1 MSSCSLPSLPEC
13 LKCIESH
20 NADLKNKIKKDRYF
34 LRRTNSTHNTNL
46 LIVIILIVFVILSY
60 VMVILFKRN

>member
-20 NADLKNKIKKDRYF
+20 NPDLKNKIKKDIYF
-34 LRRTNSTHNTNL
+34 LRRTNSTYNTNL
-46 LIVIILIVFVILSY
+46 LIVIILFIFVILSY
-60 VMVILFKRN
+60 VIVILFKRH